1 MPKKTFGIG
10 MNCLKHN
17 GPTNRGSDLRIG
29 GVVAPDLRGV
39 NLVPH
44 QHPPPSSPPTAT
56 LTLTPSLSTL

>member
-1 MPKKTFGIG
+1 MPKKQTFGIG

-44 QHPPPSSPPTAT
+44 QHPPTAT